1 MGRREMESVGLGLE
15 VPLEANPAEHPRRGI
30 HTAMKCGRRE
40 ATPQDPLGPQE
51 HEAEASP
58 V

>member
-1 MGRREMESVGLGLE
+1 MESVGLGLV
-15 VPLEANPAEHPRRGI
+15 VPLEANPAEHPRWGI
-30 HTAMKCGRRE
+30 LTAMKCGRRE